1 MKQNQ
6 RQQRKKEDISEKLSS
21 NVDPHGLYNLPVVEY
36 VYKDGYLSENDLRYG
51 QKFIGFIAED
61 VEKIY
66 PLAANYNSDGLV
78 ENWEPNIIIPGM
90 LKLVQEQHA
99 QIDYISRRMDTN
111 EEKIEALQ
119 NQLAEAMI
127 TIAFQQKQIDIL
139 QAAS

>member
-1 MKQNQ
+1 M
-6 RQQRKKEDISEKLSS
+6 SS

-66 PLAANYNSDGLV
+66 PLAANYNDDGLV
-78 ENWEPNIIIPGM
+78 ENWEPNIIVPGM
-90 LKLVQEQHA
+90 LKLVQEQHT